1 MHTYRLLL
9 LTALLVAC
17 RGPETMA
24 DDDDAAIDVEPD
36 APVVID
42 ARPSHG
48 FCNATDPRTAPIEV
62 FATPEAGEQPYLDA
76 LAQADHTIRLQVYL
90 MGYGGILDTLKA
102 KAAAGVDV
110 KVMLD
115 RKKMDTNQKYYD
127 QLVAAGAQVKWS
139 DPKFTYFH
147 AKYFVVDDEVATMST
162 GNYSKDYSIELERNF
177 VAVDRDPADLADLTA
192 LFDADW
198 NNVAPAMDC
207 TRMVISPIN
216 ARQRILDVIASAQTT
231 LTVHS
236 MQFGDRDVREAVKAR
251 VLAGVQTRV
260 MLADPGW
267 IDANADAAVF
277 LKGLGVP
284 VKTMP
289 HLHTKAIVVDGVR
302 AYVGSENLS
311 WTSLDKNREV
321 GAILVEAA
329 SVAPLAT
336 TFDADWAIGTDL

>member
-1 MHTYRLLL
+1 MHTYRLLFVA
-9 LTALLVAC
+9 ALLVAC
-17 RGPETMA
+17 RGPETAA
-24 DDDDAAIDVEPD
+24 DDGGIDVEPD
-36 APVVID
+36 AAVVVD
-42 ARPSHG
+42 TAPPHG
-48 FCNATDPRTAPIEV
+48 FCNATDPRTVPVEV
-62 FATPEAGEQPYLDA
+62 VATPEAGEQPYLDA

-115 RKKMDTNQKYYD
+115 RKKLSTNQKYYD

-177 VAVDRDPADLADLTA
+177 VAIDRDPADLADLTA

-198 NNVAPAMDC
+198 NNVTPAVDC
-207 TRMVISPIN
+207 TRMVVSPVN
-216 ARQRILDVIASAQTT
+216 ARERILALIASAQST

-236 MQFGDRDVREAVKAR
+236 MQFADRDVRDAVKAR

-277 LKGLGVP
+277 LKDLGVP

-289 HLHTKAIVVDGVR
+289 HLHTKAIVADGAR

-311 WTSLDKNREV
+311 WTSLEKNREV
-321 GAILVEAA
+321 GVVVVEPESIAPM
-329 SVAPLAT
+329 VA
-336 TFDADWAIGTDL
+336 TFEQDWAAGTDL

>member
-1 MHTYRLLL
+1 MEPLRLLFL
-9 LTALLVAC
+9 ASFLIAC
-17 RGPETMA
+17 RGPETVA
-24 DDDDAAIDVEPD
+24 DDAGIDLEPD
-36 APVVID
+36 AAVAVD
-42 ARPSHG
+42 AAPPHG
-48 FCNATDPRTAPIEV
+48 FCNATDPRTVPVEV
-62 FATPEAGEQPYLDA
+62 VATPEAGEAPYLDA

-102 KAAAGVDV
+102 KAQAGVDV

-115 RKKMDTNQKYYD
+115 KKKIDTNQKYFD
-127 QLVAAGAQVKWS
+127 QLVAAGVQVRWS

-162 GNYSKDYSIELERNF
+162 GNYSKDFSIDRERNF
-177 VAVDRDPADLADLTA
+177 VAIDRDPADLADLTA

-198 NNVAPAMDC
+198 NNVAPDVSC
-207 TRMVISPIN
+207 TRMIVSPIN
-216 ARQRILDVIASAQTT
+216 ARQRILDLIASAQST

-236 MQFGDRDVREAVKAR
+236 MQFADRDVREAVKAR
-251 VLAGVQTRV
+251 VLAGVTTRV

-277 LKGLGVP
+277 LKDLGVP

-289 HLHTKAIVVDGVR
+289 HLHTKAIVVDGER

-321 GAILVEAA
+321 GVVVVEAE
-329 SVAPLAT
+329 SVAPMVT
-336 TFDADWAIGTDL
+336 TFEQDWAIGTDL

>member
-1 MHTYRLLL
+1 
-9 LTALLVAC
+9 
-17 RGPETMA
+17 MA
-24 DDDDAAIDVEPD
+24 DDDTIDLEPD
-36 APVVID
+36 APPAVD
-42 ARPSHG
+42 AAADE
-48 FCNATDPRTAPIEV
+48 FCNATDPRTVPLEIL
-62 FATPEAGEQPYLDA
+62 ATPEAGEAPYVEA
-76 LAQADHTIRLQVYL
+76 LAEADHSIRLQVYL

-110 KVMLD
+110 KVILD
-115 RKKMDTNQKYYD
+115 RKKMSTNQKYFD

-198 NNVAPAMDC
+198 DNVTADIKC
-207 TRMVISPIN
+207 TRMVVSPVN
-216 ARQRILDVIASAQTT
+216 ARERILDLIASATET

-236 MQFGDRDVREAVKAR
+236 MQFADRDVREAVKQR
-251 VLAGVQTRV
+251 VLAGVATRV

-277 LKGLGVP
+277 LKDLGVP

-289 HLHTKAIVVDGVR
+289 HLHTKAIVADGER

-321 GAILVEAA
+321 GAVVMESESVEPLV
-329 SVAPLAT
+329 T
-336 TFDADWAIGTDL
+336 TFEQDWASGTDL